1 MEVRKQK
8 DNDKPSFLKNTADNH
23 AIAFTFLFL
32 LLNILITLMQLWPLE
47 IKNSIVRMN
56 VLTITNIA
64 AGLLFF
70 YFAYKT
76 DTINAIGLFSAK
88 GILKGLL
95 LGLPII
101 SYWIYC
107 ALEYASIW
115 HLRKMPKGYQV
126 LCVLL
131 FVLSIGFN
139 EELAM
144 RGVVLPVLLRHWRD
158 KKFGIL
164 YAVLLSSVSFG
175 VLHFFQWHENAFQA
189 ALHVLGTTL
198 VGMFYA
204 TVFLL
209 TKNIWAAVI
218 VHALYD
224 FWLYLRYFV
233 FYFSS
238 SMSALREV
246 NKLLGTSL
254 IENGNTDWILAFVA
268 ILPLFITSVIY
279 LTLIMKKKESNN
291 PKGE

>member
-1 MEVRKQK
+1 
-8 DNDKPSFLKNTADNH
+8 
-23 AIAFTFLFL
+23 
-32 LLNILITLMQLWPLE
+32 
-47 IKNSIVRMN
+47 VRMN

-70 YFAYKT
+70 CFVYKT

-175 VLHFFQWHENAFQA
+175 VLHYFQWHENAFQA

-238 SMSALREV
+238 SMSASREV

-279 LTLIMKKKESNN
+279 LTLLMKKKDI
-291 PKGE
+291 

>member
-1 MEVRKQK
+1 MEIQK
-8 DNDKPSFLKNTADNH
+8 GKDSDRYSLLKNTADNH
-23 AIAFTFLFL
+23 AIVFTMLFL
-32 LLNILITLMQLWPLE
+32 LLNILISLMQLWPLE

-56 VLTITNIA
+56 VLTVTNAA

-70 YFAYKT
+70 FFAYKT
-76 DTINAIGLFSAK
+76 DTINAIGLFSTK
-88 GILKGLL
+88 GILKGFV

-101 SYWIYC
+101 CYWIYC

-115 HLRKMPKGYQV
+115 HLRRAPKGYQV
-126 LCVLL
+126 LCVFL

-164 YAVLLSSVSFG
+164 YAVLLSSASFG
-175 VLHFFQWHENAFQA
+175 VLHFFQWHENSFQA
-189 ALHVLGTTL
+189 VLHVLGTTL

-204 TVFLL
+204 AVFLL

-238 SMSALREV
+238 SMSASREV

-254 IENGNTDWILAFVA
+254 IENGNTDWVLAFVA
-268 ILPLFITSVIY
+268 ILPIFIAGAIY
-279 LTLIMKKKESNN
+279 LAIIMKKKDF
-291 PKGE
+291 K